1 MSWQA
6 TQVVDDLPYDYC
18 KPLAFR
24 VLLKLANV
32 ADAHGRNAWGFRSIL
47 AEELGVDPRS
57 IQRAFAELE
66 ALNLIRPGDQRS
78 TRHFQANRRPR
89 VFDIVMSAG
98 QGGQPTFED
107 GLDDM
112 NPEETPGETE
122 FSTPHVDKRSGETAG
137 EVTHV
142 AHKNDGTNYSSKRVT
157 TGSARARV
165 SARECEHG
173 HAEIADTRYCIYGDP
188 VREKALA

>member
-6 TQVVDDLPYDYC
+6 TEVVDSLPYDYV

-32 ADAHGRNAWGFRSIL
+32 ADAQGRNAWGFRTVL

-66 ALNLIRPGDQRS
+66 ALNLIRAGDQRS
-78 TRHFQANRRPR
+78 ARHFAANRRPR
-89 VFDIVMSAG
+89 VFDIVMSA
-98 QGGQPTFED
+98 PTSAQTTFDD

-112 NPEETPGETE
+112 NPGETE
-122 FSTPHVDKRSGETAG
+122 FSTPHVDNAPGETGG
-137 EVTHV
+137 EVTAV
-142 AHKNDGTNYSSKRVT
+142 AHRNRRTVNSSKRST
-157 TGSARARV
+157 LGSARA
-165 SARECEHG
+165 CEHG
-173 HAEIADTRYCIYGDP
+173 HTEIADTRYCIYGDP
-188 VREKALA
+188 VREAVLA